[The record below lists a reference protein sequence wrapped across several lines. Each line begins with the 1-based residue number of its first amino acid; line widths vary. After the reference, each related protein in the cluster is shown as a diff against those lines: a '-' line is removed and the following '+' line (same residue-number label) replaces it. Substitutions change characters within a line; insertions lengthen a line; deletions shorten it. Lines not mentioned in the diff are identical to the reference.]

1 MLCKINKKVLRGFKY
16 YKTSKIMHKIC
27 CIFCAKHLYL
37 HVDTQVH
44 RRTVMGMRE
53 GEGWGGGYKKKKKK
67 KTIVWSV
74 NQSQS
79 LC

>member
-1 MLCKINKKVLRGFKY
+1 MLYFLCKTLV
-16 YKTSKIMHKIC
+16 H
-27 CIFCAKHLYL
+27 L

-53 GEGWGGGYKKKKKK
+53 GEGWGGGVKKEEEKR
-67 KTIVWSV
+67 IVWSV
-74 NQSQS
+74 NQSHSQS